1 MIRNVKISKRE
12 MKEDKFTTFMLRTK
26 DYIFEQWIYLAG
38 GAILII
44 VVIIGITMIRAER
57 IKSEKE
63 AADIYSQAM
72 SELLSRNYQLAIV
85 DFKTIVDQYGSAPVS
100 RQALFNLGNA
110 YFTAKNYTEAITA
123 FETYISK
130 YKGDKFF
137 ITSAMA
143 GIAAS
148 LAGNG
153 DFAGAA
159 DKYREAAE
167 KYPDFKLAGDY
178 YLKAMTYYIRSG
190 NVESARVIYARLGK
204 DFEDTPYYAQG
215 QLLARENNIG
225 L

>member
-1 MIRNVKISKRE
+1 MARNVKITKRE

-26 DYIFEQWIYLAG
+26 DYIFEQWIYLVG
-38 GAILII
+38 GAALII
-44 VVIIGITMIRAER
+44 ALIVGVTLIRAER

-63 AADIYSQAM
+63 AADICSRAM
-72 SELLSRNYQLAIV
+72 SELLSKNYQLAIV
-85 DFKTIVDQYGSAPVS
+85 DFKTIIDQYGSTPVS
-100 RQALFNLGNA
+100 RQALFNLGNS
-110 YFTAKNYTEAITA
+110 YFEAKNYTEAINA
-123 FETYISK
+123 FEKYIDK
-130 YKGDKFF
+130 YKDDKFF
-137 ITSAMA
+137 ITSSMA

-153 DFAGAA
+153 DPAGAA
-159 DKYREAAE
+159 DKYRETAE
-167 KYPDFKLAGDY
+167 KYPDFKLTGDY

-190 NVESARVIYARLGK
+190 NLESARVIYARLSK